1 MSLHATTVYD
11 RERVRTEAQ
20 LARAAEQSRHE
31 ITKLALEL
39 LQQRHH
45 AQHVVNV
52 ENKQR
57 AMALVEGKLSTAA
70 VELAARHDREVT
82 ELEDAKFALFEEFDT
97 RRVAWANATTAD
109 EPQLAAEEASKHAAL
124 IETMV
129 ADKLRED
136 NEAQQ
141 SLQSTISNVP
151 YFGCVSAPTETKL

>member
-20 LARAAEQSRHE
+20 LARATEQSRHE

-45 AQHVVNV
+45 AQHVVNA
-52 ENKQR
+52 ENKQQR
-57 AMALVEGKLSTAA
+57 MALVEEGFSTAA

-82 ELEDAKFALFEEFDT
+82 GLEDAKFALFEEFDT
-97 RRVAWANATTAD
+97 RRVWANATTAG
-109 EPQLAAEEASKHAAL
+109 ERQLADEAAKHAAL
-124 IETMV
+124 IETII

-141 SLQSTISNVP
+141 MLNNAIYNLEQAYP
-151 YFGCVSAPTETKL
+151 CVFTSAN